1 MKKTLDQQQQIRLS
15 QKVQTVLGDRV
26 LNMSKPEVGILN
38 HALDRVLMNNN
49 GQADQVTPE
58 EIEGALEMVEEV
70 WGPAFKEAHQNLQR

>member
-15 QKVQTVLGDRV
+15 QKVRAVLGDRV

-38 HALDRVLMNNN
+38 HALDQVLMDNN

-58 EIEGALEMVEEV
+58 EIEGALQMVEEV
-70 WGPAFKEAHQNLQR
+70 WGPAFKEVHQNFQR